1 MRSAKAPRTLS
12 VVRSD
17 MKLLAAKRP
26 ASDTGIVA
34 MVRQA
39 AKRDNRL
46 ATAIGALFGGFVP
59 IASFALVHGELGSDW
74 YLDPKSALVAGG
86 LLYSAKTV
94 VQWAQLA
101 FRDKA
106 KAIGFAV
113 LVEGV
118 MTFSATSWLSYAA
131 LALLV
136 SINAVATG
144 VTLSRGGK

>member
-1 MRSAKAPRTLS
+1 MIKAAKQKTMRLS

-17 MKLLAAKRP
+17 TAPKRP
-26 ASDTGIVA
+26 ADAGIVG

-39 AKRDNRL
+39 ARRENRL

-101 FRDKA
+101 FRDRA
-106 KAIGFAV
+106 KAYGFAV

-118 MTFSATSWLSYAA
+118 MTFSATAWLAYTA

-144 VTLSRGGK
+144 VTLSRGSKT